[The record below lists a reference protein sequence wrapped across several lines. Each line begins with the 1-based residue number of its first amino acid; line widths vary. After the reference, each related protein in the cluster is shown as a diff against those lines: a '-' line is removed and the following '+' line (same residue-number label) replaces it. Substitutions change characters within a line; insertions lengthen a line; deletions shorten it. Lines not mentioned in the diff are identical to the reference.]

1 MKIFL
6 VSKHDYCMSLLKI
19 DMFPFSSTPNF
30 LHFDR
35 CQNCLS
41 FSLLLCMFA
50 CSIYVESS
58 FIGVTDLVKA

>member
-6 VSKHDYCMSLLKI
+6 VSKHDYCMSLLKT
-19 DMFPFSSTPNF
+19 DMFPFSSSLHS

-35 CQNCLS
+35 CQNCLD
-41 FSLLLCMFA
+41 FSLLLCLFA

-58 FIGVTDLVKA
+58 FMGFPELVKV